1 MSVMHD
7 VSARPGVDRA
17 GNDPA
22 GNDPA
27 GLDLPGVGRPDTEP
41 AHVCA
46 LPVSDEQLWE
56 ESARFL
62 GAGIRAGERVIY
74 GENHTVDAVLA
85 RLVDD
90 GVPVRRPLEAGQL
103 VIVPTDAMAAMGGA
117 PAADVLGALGSMI
130 DDALRSGFPG
140 VRILGEASTGMRHA
154 DGTEMLEYESRF
166 DELVAGRPAR
176 IRCLFDRNRYRD
188 GDIARLRALHRHELR
203 IVPPLYDDNLLRIT
217 IPRAFVARAAGE
229 VDHSNRPRIRRAME
243 AALDAAL
250 RSAESPT
257 EIELDLSSLRFMDV
271 AAATSLIHT
280 GEEFPS
286 THTLLLTGVRP
297 GVMRVLDRCGAPFAR
312 RLRVEAHPGPY
323 RPWSGPVAGTDVA

>member
-1 MSVMHD
+1 MQHVH
-7 VSARPGVDRA
+7 PGTDDDPMA
-17 GNDPA
+17 GS
-22 GNDPA
+22 
-27 GLDLPGVGRPDTEP
+27 PDTEP

-74 GENHTVDAVLA
+74 GENRTADAVLE

-103 VIVPTDAMAAMGGA
+103 VIVPTDEMVALGGA
-117 PAADVLGALGSMI
+117 PAAGVLGALDSMI
-130 DDALRSGFPG
+130 DESLRSGFPA
-140 VRILGEASTGMRHA
+140 VRILGEASAGMHHA
-154 DGTEMLEYESRF
+154 GGAEMLEYESRF

-188 GDIARLRALHRHELR
+188 ADIARLRALHRHELR
-203 IVPPLYDDNLLRIT
+203 VVRPLYDDNLLRIT

-250 RSAESPT
+250 RSPSSPT
-257 EIELDLSSLRFMDV
+257 EIELDLSSLRFLDV
-271 AAATSLIHT
+271 AAAVSLIHT

-297 GVMRVLDRCGAPFAR
+297 SVLRVLDRCGAPFAR
-312 RLRVEAHPGPY
+312 RLRVEPHPGPY
-323 RPWSGPVAGTDVA
+323 RPWPGLTGSDVA